1 MTVRHT
7 RVRRLD
13 RQGQSLVE
21 FAILLPAF
29 MIVLF
34 GMLEFGLAFSHH
46 LTLEYATRE
55 GARVGA
61 ALADGTKTTL
71 CAPNTFEN
79 VDDLIIAAVQRVLT
93 SPGSR
98 VPPDQVTEIRIYKA
112 DDSGGGETGPS
123 VNVWVP
129 GSDGRKVDAAALL
142 WRPSSQPWSACSREK
157 FLTPTAEPDSIGV
170 LLRYDYNAITPLGT
184 FLKIGGAGPLRITD
198 RTIMALEP
206 FQDG

>member
-1 MTVRHT
+1 MTAP
-7 RVRRLD
+7 RR
-13 RQGQSLVE
+13 RARNHGRRGQGLVE

-29 MIVLF
+29 MVVLF

-61 ALADGTKTTL
+61 ALANGTKTTL
-71 CAPNTFEN
+71 CAPNTLEN
-79 VDDLIIAAVQRVLT
+79 VDDLIIAAVQRVIT
-93 SPGSR
+93 SPGSQ
-98 VPPDQVTEIRIYKA
+98 VPSDQVVEIRIYKA
-112 DDSGGGETGPS
+112 DDAGGEAGP

-129 GSDGRKVDAAALL
+129 GSDGRKVDLTTLL
-142 WRPSSQPWSACSREK
+142 WRPSSQPWSACVREK
-157 FLTPTAEPDSIGV
+157 FLTPSSEPDSIGV
-170 LLRYDYNAITPLGT
+170 SLKYDYNAITPLGT

-198 RTIMALEP
+198 RTVMALEP